1 MRTQKRPKYVN
12 EIIDSVN
19 RELRFRKV
27 KDFNES
33 ELCCW
38 IDNYLLDK
46 KMYRGYNFYREMEN
60 GKLTLAGTADPE
72 KYDCIQIY

>member
-1 MRTQKRPKYVN
+1 MKAQKRPKYVN

-33 ELCCW
+33 ELCRW
-38 IDNYLLDK
+38 IDSYLLDK
-46 KMYRGYNFYREMEN
+46 KMYRGYNFYREMED
-60 GKLTLAGTADPE
+60 GRLTLAGTADPE